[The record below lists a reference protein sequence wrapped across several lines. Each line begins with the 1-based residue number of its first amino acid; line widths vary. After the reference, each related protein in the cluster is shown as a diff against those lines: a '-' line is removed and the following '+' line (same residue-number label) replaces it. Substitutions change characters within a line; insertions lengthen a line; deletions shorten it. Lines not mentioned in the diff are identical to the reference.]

1 MGDNQRDFLPTQGAS
16 RATGLFVEIVSVSL
30 VRAARS
36 ASRMDN
42 LVIAFSACEIREARL
57 QGDPSARGLGLV
69 AFNFEC
75 SSACPILPGLMG
87 GSLAEVT
94 GQPYKMMERTNQ
106 SQRGDRAHCT
116 FVGSNTR
123 LRRDRKPIC
132 RRGG

>member
-75 SSACPILPGLMG
+75 SSA
-87 GSLAEVT
+87 
-94 GQPYKMMERTNQ
+94 
-106 SQRGDRAHCT
+106 
-116 FVGSNTR
+116 
-123 LRRDRKPIC
+123 
-132 RRGG
+132 